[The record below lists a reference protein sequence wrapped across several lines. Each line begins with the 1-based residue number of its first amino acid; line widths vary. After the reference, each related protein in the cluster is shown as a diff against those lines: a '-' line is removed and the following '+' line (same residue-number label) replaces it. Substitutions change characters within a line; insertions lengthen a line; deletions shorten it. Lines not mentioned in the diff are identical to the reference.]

1 MCRDQKELYAKP
13 ISQRF
18 PNKYEWLFEG
28 VNMVEAYADDA
39 YTGLVGERN
48 TPNKGYI
55 SDINDKEACQKAN
68 IGLFLKNVM
77 IQRLSL
83 YFLER
88 ASHVDTR
95 YS

>member
-1 MCRDQKELYAKP
+1 MCRDQTELYAKP
-13 ISQRF
+13 INKRF

-28 VNMVEAYADDA
+28 VDMVEAYADTT
-39 YTGLVGERN
+39 YSGLVGERN
-48 TPNKGYI
+48 KPNKGYI

>member
-1 MCRDQKELYAKP
+1 MCRDQTELYAKP

-48 TPNKGYI
+48 TPNK
-55 SDINDKEACQKAN
+55 EACQKAN